1 MLVEFGLF
9 LAASYL
15 IGSIPLA
22 YIIAR
27 WRYGVDIRKYG
38 SGQVGASNLYR
49 SVSKKAGILVGLYDA
64 GKGALLVWIAH
75 LLGMELY
82 MEVAVGIAVV
92 VGHNWPIFLRF
103 NAGRGLATTAG
114 VAFYLFPWGIWAFEA
129 GAVFTLLLGASPLPV
144 LVGLAAMPLASWLFQ
159 QPLELTL
166 GLSALFL
173 ILVVRRV
180 TAPRTARSSLVSTR
194 GLLINRFL
202 FDRDIRDGKAWITFK
217 PAAADKTR
225 SGRENE

>member
-1 MLVEFGLF
+1 MLLEFGL
-9 LAASYL
+9 LVAASYL
-15 IGSIPLA
+15 LGSIPLA

-49 SVSKKAGILVGLYDA
+49 SVSKKAGLMVGLYDI
-64 GKGALLVWIAH
+64 GKGALLVWIAQ
-75 LLGMELY
+75 LLGMGLW
-82 MEVAVGIAVV
+82 MEVAVGIAAV

-114 VAFYLFPWGIWAFEA
+114 VAFYLFPWGIWAFVG

-144 LVGLAAMPLASWLFQ
+144 LVGLAAMPLASFLFH

-166 GLSALFL
+166 GLTALLL
-173 ILVVRRV
+173 ILVIRRL

-194 GLLINRFL
+194 ELVINRFL

-217 PAAADKTR
+217 PVPAGKSKTQ
-225 SGRENE
+225 REN